1 MKFKITQ
8 TIIAL
13 LALTNSAHA
22 GSWHKGQFQGAFG
35 ARDYKVYVPEITK
48 NAKLPVVVMIH
59 GCEQNP
65 DDFAKGTRITKFADK
80 EGFIV
85 LLPEQSLAY
94 NPFKCWN
101 WSLPQNNTRF
111 GEPKVIVDML
121 DKVIDKYNGDSEK
134 VYAAGMSSGASMVSI
149 LGNCFPE
156 RFRALGSHDGTQYFA
171 TSTGADFAT
180 VVLNGAT
187 VPPSVA
193 AYVGHKCSSMVSDR
207 PSKMPIIIFHGMKS
221 PLMSPVHAFQIEDE
235 IKDFNDYLDN
245 GIRDNSYFKDKDVKN
260 VKETSTYGY
269 NLFTTTN
276 QENDVLIERYMVD
289 KLGHDWSGG
298 LGGMK
303 YFDPKGPDAT
313 NLIVKFFKK
322 YGL

>member
-1 MKFKITQ
+1 
-8 TIIAL
+8 
-13 LALTNSAHA
+13 
-22 GSWHKGQFQGAFG
+22 
-35 ARDYKVYVPEITK
+35 
-48 NAKLPVVVMIH
+48 
-59 GCEQNP
+59 
-65 DDFAKGTRITKFADK
+65 
-80 EGFIV
+80 
-85 LLPEQSLAY
+85 
-94 NPFKCWN
+94 
-101 WSLPQNNTRF
+101 LPQNNTRF